1 MCDLETMAVV
11 AREMDYIE
19 KTVRMIHGS
28 YGVNFEDALSR
39 TIELLISSPY
49 DPSKSKFSYYVSSYA
64 KYACLNVYKDMM
76 ETDEYNDDYIENS
89 YVDENYDI
97 KTSIIAL
104 KEELEDLYLNDRKAF
119 DFIFSALDGNSKI
132 TKAKRASNISSDVSH
147 IYTLIKDSRYSIN
160 QLKQLMESISA
171 VKQLA

>member
-89 YVDENYDI
+89 YVDDNYDI
-97 KTSIIAL
+97 KTSIIDL
-104 KEELEDLYLNDRKAF
+104 KQELEDLV
-119 DFIFSALDGNSKI
+119 SKRQ
-132 TKAKRASNISSDVSH
+132 K
-147 IYTLIKDSRYSIN
+147 SI
-160 QLKQLMESISA
+160 
-171 VKQLA
+171 